1 MIIGMSALIY
11 ALSVLS
17 SFSNVEVPVGTQLH
31 VRLTST
37 VGTYA
42 SRPGSPVQAVLIAPV
57 EVNGTTVL
65 PASST
70 LSGQVKSV
78 RRVGFG
84 IVHESAAIELN
95 FDRLVLPDRSELP
108 IFARVI
114 QVDNG
119 RERVN
124 RKGLIQRVRSTKT
137 LTHRGCGYIKTAL
150 LWHFHAQ
157 VAYWAIKT
165 LVVQV
170 PEPEIYFQPGVE
182 LTLASTAPLQ
192 VTPPPNLAG
201 STAPLQDPEREELD
215 ELIASLP
222 ERTLSAANS
231 LPSDLIN
238 IGLVG
243 SRQQLTAAFAAAG
256 FAKAHPVSFRSK
268 VLGFKAVAEGMGY
281 LSAPMSAQLLN
292 SSEADISLEKGLND
306 VSKRHHIRVW
316 KQPARW
322 KGREVWAAAATRDI
336 DFAYLRPG
344 GRFTHTI
351 EENID
356 QEREKVVYDLVF
368 TSCVERADWIDR
380 PGFPRSARNATGD
393 PISTDGRLALVR
405 LNQCTRPRLTTETS
419 ELEPVPRHGTG
430 VERFARREVL
440 SMRNDLFRANPYFR
454 TYEGIRALI
463 YLFRKNWPLLDAR
476 NTPPVRTST

>member
-1 MIIGMSALIY
+1 MSALIY

-17 SFSNVEVPVGTQLH
+17 SLSTLEIPAGTQLH

-42 SRPGSPVQAVLIAPV
+42 SRPGSLVQAVLIAPV
-57 EVNGTTVL
+57 EVNGSTVL

-70 LSGQVKSV
+70 LSGKVKSV

-84 IVHESAAIELN
+84 IVHESAAIELQ
-95 FDRLVLPDRSELP
+95 FDHLVFPDRSELP
-108 IFARVI
+108 ITARVT
-114 QVDNG
+114 QVENG

-124 RKGLIQRVRSTKT
+124 PKGLIERVRSTST

-170 PEPEIYFQPGVE
+170 PEPEIYFPPGVE
-182 LTLASTAPLQ
+182 LNLVSTTLLQ
-192 VTPPPNLAG
+192 VSGWPQSAG
-201 STAPLQDPEREELD
+201 DLRPLPATDRENVDSLV
-215 ELIASLP
+215 ASLP
-222 ERTLSAANS
+222 TRTTSALTSA
-231 LPSDLIN
+231 PSDLIN
-238 IGLVG
+238 IGLIG
-243 SRQQLTAAFAAAG
+243 SKEQLTAAFAAAG
-256 FAKAHPVSFRSK
+256 WEEAHPVSFRSK
-268 VLGFKAVAEGMGY
+268 VRGFKAVAEGMGY
-281 LSAPMSAQLLN
+281 RAAPMSAQLLN
-292 SSEADISLEKGLND
+292 DCEAHISMEKGLND
-306 VSKRHHIRVW
+306 MAKRHHIRVW
-316 KQPARW
+316 KQPVRW
-322 KGREVWAAAATRDI
+322 NGREVWAAAATRDL

-356 QEREKVVYDLVF
+356 REREKIVYDLAF
-368 TSCVERADWIDR
+368 TSCVQSVDWVNR
-380 PGFPRSARNATGD
+380 PGFPKAARNATGD
-393 PISTDGRLALVR
+393 PVSTDGKLALVG
-405 LNQCTRPRLTTETS
+405 LNDCTRPRMMAEMS
-419 ELEPVPRHGTG
+419 ELNPVPRHGPG
-430 VERFARREVL
+430 VQRFARREIL

-463 YLFRKNWPLLDAR
+463 YVFRKNWPQLDAR
-476 NTPPVRTST
+476 NSPRARAST

>member
-1 MIIGMSALIY
+1 MIIRMSALIY

-17 SFSNVEVPVGTQLH
+17 SLSTLEIPAGTPLH

-57 EVNGTTVL
+57 EVNGTTIL

-84 IVHESAAIELN
+84 IVHESAAIELQ
-95 FDRLVLPDRSELP
+95 FDRLVLPDLSELP
-108 IFARVI
+108 ISTRVI

-124 RKGLIQRVRSTKT
+124 RKGLIQRARSTDT
-137 LTHRGCGYIKTAL
+137 LTYRGCGYIKTAL
-150 LWHFHAQ
+150 MWQFHAE
-157 VAYWAIKT
+157 VAFWAIKT

-170 PEPEIYFQPGVE
+170 PEAEIYFQPGVE
-182 LTLASTAPLQ
+182 LTLASTAPLH
-192 VTPPPNLAG
+192 VTASPHATGPPP
-201 STAPLQDPEREELD
+201 LQGPEREEVGGLV
-215 ELIASLP
+215 ASLP
-222 ERTLSAANS
+222 GRTLSASTS

-238 IGLVG
+238 IGLIG
-243 SRQQLTAAFAAAG
+243 SREQLNAAFAAAG
-256 FAKAHPVSFRSK
+256 WTKAHPVSFRSK
-268 VLGFKAVAEGMGY
+268 ALGFKAVAEGMGY

-292 SSEADISLEKGLND
+292 SNEADMSLQKGLND

-316 KQPARW
+316 KQASDW
-322 KGREVWAAAATRDI
+322 HGQEVWAGAATRDV
-336 DFAYLRPG
+336 DFAYLRHG
-344 GRFTHTI
+344 GRFTHRI

-356 QEREKVVYDLVF
+356 QEREKIVYDLAF

-380 PGFPRSARNATGD
+380 PGFPRAARNATGD

-405 LNQCTRPRLTTETS
+405 LSQCTRPRLTTETS
-419 ELEPVPRHGTG
+419 ELNPVPKHGRPIQ
-430 VERFARREVL
+430 RFARREVL

-463 YLFRKNWPLLDAR
+463 YVFRKSWPLLDAR
-476 NTPPVRTST
+476 NTPPARTSS

>member
-17 SFSNVEVPVGTQLH
+17 SFATVEISPGTQLH

-42 SRPGSPVQAVLIAPV
+42 SRPGSAVQAVLIAPV
-57 EVNGTTVL
+57 NVNGSTVL
-65 PASST
+65 PATST

-78 RRVGFG
+78 RRVGLG
-84 IVHESAAIELN
+84 IVHESAAIELQ
-95 FDRLVLPDRSELP
+95 FDRLVLPDGSELP
-108 IFARVI
+108 IFARVV

-124 RKGLIQRVRSTKT
+124 RKGLIQRVRSTDT
-137 LTHRGCGYIKTAL
+137 LTYRGCGYIKTAL

-157 VAYWAIKT
+157 LAFWAIKT

-170 PEPEIYFQPGVE
+170 PEAEIYFQPGVE
-182 LTLASTAPLQ
+182 LTLASTAPLH
-192 VTPPPNLAG
+192 VTPTPEAAG
-201 STAPLQDPEREELD
+201 SSPPLQGSAREELD
-215 ELIASLP
+215 DLVASLP
-222 ERTLSAANS
+222 ERTLSAS
-231 LPSDLIN
+231 TSVPSDLVN

-243 SRQQLTAAFAAAG
+243 SREQLTAAFAAAG
-256 FAKAHPVSFRSK
+256 WAKAHPVSFRSK
-268 VLGFKAVAEGMGY
+268 ALGFKAVAEGMGY
-281 LSAPMSAQLLN
+281 LSAPMSPQLLN
-292 SSEADISLEKGLND
+292 RNEADLSLQKGLND
-306 VSKRHHIRVW
+306 VSKRHHIRIW
-316 KQPARW
+316 RQPVDW
-322 KGREVWAAAATRDI
+322 HGEEVWAAAATRDVN
-336 DFAYLRPG
+336 FAYLRHG
-344 GRFTHTI
+344 GRFTHKI

-356 QEREKVVYDLVF
+356 QEREKIVYDLAF

-380 PGFPRSARNATGD
+380 PGFPKSARNATGD

-419 ELEPVPRHGTG
+419 ELNPVPKHGRG
-430 VERFARREVL
+430 LQRFARREVL

-463 YLFRKNWPLLDAR
+463 YVFRKSWPLLDAR
-476 NTPPVRTST
+476 NIPPARTSS